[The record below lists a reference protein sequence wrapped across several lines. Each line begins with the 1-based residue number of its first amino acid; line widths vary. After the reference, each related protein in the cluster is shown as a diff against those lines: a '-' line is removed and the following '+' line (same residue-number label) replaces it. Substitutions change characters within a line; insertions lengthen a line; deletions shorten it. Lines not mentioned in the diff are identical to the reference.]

1 MNIALTKMEINF
13 PKWYEK
19 VITSISIKDENEYKN
34 FHKEHYSHCISY
46 LIPLK
51 IYNSNTMKLL
61 NYIIN
66 FKGYSWFNN
75 GVGGIL
81 NGGILTDI
89 KTGIVINHANEYF
102 IHFDKKYPYTKQGT
116 IVEIPTVQSAI
127 EFIKGRLA
135 SVIKEYLKLHSTIKI
150 IQFKDPEYS
159 DKTLRF
165 EKYYLDIL
173 YNFFKDVNLKNKFT
187 EKQINEVIGED
198 PKNQF
203 LLSAIEVFR
212 QEIMKL
218 EDEKESLNRAIMT
231 EREILIEE
239 IRKKY
244 KKKIDDNTKIYEDKI
259 KDIQNQMQDFLRQN

>member
-1 MNIALTKMEINF
+1 MTNTEINF
-13 PKWYEK
+13 PNLREK
-19 VITSISIKDENEYKN
+19 VITNISIKDENEYKN
-34 FHKEHYSHCISY
+34 FHKVPWDGAHYIHY

-51 IYNSNTMKLL
+51 IYNSNTIKLL

-66 FKGYSWFNN
+66 FKSALWVNDAG
-75 GVGGIL
+75 
-81 NGGILTDI
+81 NGGSLAEDT
-89 KTGIVINHANEYF
+89 TGIVINHANEYF
-102 IHFDKKYPYTKQGT
+102 IRFDKNYPCTKHGKY
-116 IVEIPTVQSAI
+116 VEVPPVQSAI

-135 SVIKEYLKLHSTIKI
+135 SAIKEYLKLYSTIKI
-150 IQFKDPEYS
+150 IQFKDPNS
-159 DKTLRF
+159 PDKILSF

-212 QEIMKL
+212 QEIMKI
-218 EDEKESLNRAIMT
+218 EEEKLNSNHILMT

-244 KKKIDDNTKIYEDKI
+244 KKKIDDNTKIYDDKI
-259 KDIQNQMQDFLRQN
+259 KDIQNQIRDFLRQN

>member
-1 MNIALTKMEINF
+1 MEINF
-13 PKWYEK
+13 PNLREK

-66 FKGYSWFNN
+66 FKGSLRFNDE
-75 GVGGIL
+75 G
-81 NGGILTDI
+81 NGGILADD

-102 IHFDKKYPYTKQGT
+102 IHFDKQYPYIKHG
-116 IVEIPTVQSAI
+116 IVTEIPTVQSAI

-135 SVIKEYLKLHSTIKI
+135 SAIKEYLKFNNTIKI
-150 IQFKDPEYS
+150 IQFKDLESP
-159 DKTLRF
+159 DKTLKF

-173 YNFFKDVNLKNKFT
+173 YTFFKDVNLKTKFT
-187 EKQINEVIGED
+187 EKQINEVIGKE

-212 QEIMKL
+212 QEILKL
-218 EDEKESLNRAIMT
+218 EEEKEKSFSALIT
-231 EREILIEE
+231 EREALIEE
-239 IRKKY
+239 IRQKY
-244 KKKIDDNTKIYEDKI
+244 RKKIDDNNKMYEDKI
-259 KDIQNQMQDFLRQN
+259 KDIQNQIKDFLRQN

>member
-1 MNIALTKMEINF
+1 MNILMTDMEINF
-13 PKWYEK
+13 PNLREK
-19 VITSISIKDENEYKN
+19 VITNISIKDENEYKN

-51 IYNSNTMKLL
+51 IYNSITMKLL

-66 FKGYSWFNN
+66 FKQSLWFND
-75 GVGGIL
+75 GG

-102 IHFDKKYPYTKQGT
+102 IHYDKQYPYTKHGT
-116 IVEIPTVQSAI
+116 LAEIPTVQSAI
-127 EFIKGRLA
+127 EFIKGRVA
-135 SVIKEYLKLHSTIKI
+135 SAIKEYLKLHGTIKI
-150 IQFKDPEYS
+150 IQFKDPES
-159 DKTLRF
+159 PDKTLSF

-187 EKQINEVIGED
+187 EKQINEVIGEN

-212 QEIMKL
+212 QEIMKI
-218 EDEKESLNRAIMT
+218 EEEKEKSNHEIMT
-231 EREILIEE
+231 ERAMVMNEIQ
-239 IRKKY
+239 KKY
-244 KKKIDDNTKIYEDKI
+244 REKIDNNTKIYDDKI
-259 KDIQNQMQDFLRQN
+259 KEIQNQIQDFLRQN